1 MNMTLLHSLA
11 VLFALLIIASV
22 IIVVLRIKKPE
33 KDWLEL
39 TQRIKT
45 WWWIVIVFTLA
56 VATPKVCSLTIFAFI
71 SFLALKEYLTLIPT
85 RRSDNMP
92 LLWAYLS
99 IPIQYYWIGAEWY
112 GMFIVFIPVYV
123 FLFLPMRM
131 VFIGNNQDFLR
142 SASVLHWGVM
152 TTVYAIS
159 HVAYL
164 TVLPTDNPETG
175 PLLVI
180 FLVALTECNDIAQY
194 LWGKRFGKTKV
205 IPKVSPN
212 KTLEGL
218 IGGVATTV
226 LLAWLLG
233 GILTPMNAGQSL
245 FAGLIIGCAGFVG
258 DIVMS
263 AVKRDIGVK
272 DSGKLLP
279 GHGGILDRL
288 DSLIYTAPLFFH
300 YLRYLYY

>member
-1 MNMTLLHSLA
+1 MNQTLLHSLSI
-11 VLFALLIIASV
+11 LFALLIIASSA
-22 IIVVLRIKKPE
+22 IAILQWRYPE

-39 TQRIKT
+39 RLRIKT

-56 VATPKVCSLTIFAFI
+56 IATPKAISLTIFAFI

-85 RRSDNMP
+85 RKTDAMP
-92 LLWAYLS
+92 LLWAYLA

-131 VFIGNNQDFLR
+131 VLIGNNQDFLR

-164 TVLPTDNPETG
+164 TVLPTRSPETG

-194 LWGKRFGKTKV
+194 LWGKRFGKYKI

-218 IGGVATTV
+218 LGGVATTV
-226 LLAWLLG
+226 ALAWLLG
-233 GILTPMNAGQSL
+233 GLLTPMNSWQSII
-245 FAGLIIGCAGFVG
+245 AGLIIGSAGFIG

>member
-1 MNMTLLHSLA
+1 MNMTLLNSLSILFVLLIFASVTIA
-11 VLFALLIIASV
+11 VLQA
-22 IIVVLRIKKPE
+22 RHPE
-33 KDWLEL
+33 KDWQEL
-39 TQRIKT
+39 RLRIKT

-56 VATPKVCSLTIFAFI
+56 ITAPKALSLTIFAFI

-85 RRSDNMP
+85 RRTDNMP
-92 LLWAYLS
+92 LLWAYLA

-131 VFIGNNQDFLR
+131 VLIGNNQDFLR

-164 TVLPTDNPETG
+164 TVLPSDTPELG

-194 LWGKRFGKTKV
+194 LWGKRFGRIKV

-218 IGGVATTV
+218 LGGIATTV
-226 LLAWLLG
+226 VLAWLLG
-233 GILTPMNAGQSL
+233 GILTPMNSMQSIL
-245 FAGLIIGCAGFVG
+245 AGLIIGCAGFVG